1 MIAQISGMKPDGDD
15 GLVTMD
21 LSVKHTVMALTEHIA
36 TSTGKKDLAF
46 NDVNVV
52 SKWTV
57 VYKSQLLT

>member
-52 SKWTV
+52 SK
-57 VYKSQLLT
+57 